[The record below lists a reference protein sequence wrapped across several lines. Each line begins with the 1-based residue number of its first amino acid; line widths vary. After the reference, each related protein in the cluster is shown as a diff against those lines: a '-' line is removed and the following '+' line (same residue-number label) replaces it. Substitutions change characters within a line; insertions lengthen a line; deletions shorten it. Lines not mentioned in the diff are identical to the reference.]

1 MTGEQARRM
10 DDSNDLFA
18 RLDKTPAT
26 PARASSRPA
35 DPIVQAVKRSRHR
48 QGRQRRLRR
57 QPHRGARRA
66 GAGAPPA
73 RHVYR
78 RHRRE
83 GAAPSVRRSH
93 RQFDGRGGGRPC
105 HLHRCRADRRR
116 VPHRHRQWPRHPG
129 RPASEVQEQ
138 VGARSHHDDAAF
150 GRQIRLQG
158 LRDLGRPARR
168 RRFGRQRAVGSP
180 RGRGGARPPAL
191 PPALLARRPAER
203 SWSRSARSTTGAAP
217 RSASI
222 PTRRSSARTQPSSRR
237 ASTAWRAPRPICS
250 AASKS
255 AGAAIRCSSRRRT
268 RRRPRRR
275 SISPA
280 G

>member
-10 DDSNDLFA
+10 DDSNDLFGRSGQDAGHAGA
-18 RLDKTPAT
+18 RRVAAGRSAGPGG
-26 PARASSRPA
+26 
-35 DPIVQAVKRSRHR
+35 QAHRRR

-57 QPHRGARRA
+57 QPHRGAGGP

-83 GAAPSVRRSH
+83 GAAPSVCRGD

-105 HLHRCRADRRR
+105 HLHRRRAYRRR
-116 VPHRHRQWPRHPG
+116 LPDRHRQWPRHPG
-129 RPASEVQEQ
+129 RSASEIQEQ

-158 LRDLGRPARR
+158 LRDVRRPARR
-168 RRFGRQRAVGSP
+168 RRFGGQRAVRSCS
-180 RGRGGARPPAL
+180 RSKWRAAASSTASVFRA
-191 PPALLARRPAER
+191 ASRRA
-203 SWSRSARSTTGAAP
+203 SWSRSARCTTAAAP
-217 RSASI
+217 RSASTPI
-222 PTRRSSARTQPSSRR
+222 PTFSARARPSSRR
-237 ASTAWRAPRPICS
+237 GSTAWRGRRPICS

-255 AGAAIRCSSRRRT
+255 AGAAIRC
-268 RRRPRRR
+268 
-275 SISPA
+275 
-280 G
+280 